1 MIQVNEEDID
11 KITEAF
17 YLLLKGKKPKT
28 IALPED
34 YPDNEIKQA
43 VGYINKFLNEYG
55 AATDLTSTLSNG
67 DLSFQAPRGQN
78 PFLQSLKSL
87 QGNLRNLT
95 WTTQQIAE
103 GDFNHHVEFMG
114 DFSEAFNNMTQQLK
128 DSFEGRKQANQV
140 LQEQV
145 DKLANARRA
154 MLNIMEDFKEA
165 SEKAEEATKA
175 KSDFLANMSH
185 EIRTPMN
192 AIIGMSHLALK
203 TDLTSKQYDYLTKV
217 DASAKS
223 LLGIINDI
231 LDFSKIEAGKMDMEA
246 VDFRLDEA
254 LDNISTLV
262 GVKTQE
268 KQLELLFRTDSDVP
282 NMLVGD
288 SLRLGQVLTNLSNNA
303 VKFTE
308 AGEIVVSTQLVE
320 VKAGIAKLRFTVRDT
335 GIGMTQEQQGKLF
348 QAFSQADTSTTR
360 KYGGTGLG
368 LTISKRLV
376 EMMDGEIW
384 VESEPGVGSEFIF
397 TANFG
402 LSNIEED
409 ARFELP
415 EDLRELKVLVT
426 DDNDT
431 SREILQA
438 FLESMSLD
446 VTTVTS
452 GEDALRRLADALE
465 EKPFELVFM
474 DWQMQG
480 MDGISATREIRDS
493 ESAFQSIKIIM
504 TTAYGTEGIMQQAE
518 EAEIDGFLI
527 KPISRSMLFYAV
539 MQAFD
544 QDTVGMEGAGRK
556 GEEDVE
562 GLSAIRGARI
572 LLAEDNEINQQ
583 VAQEILA
590 GAGFVIEIAEDGQKA
605 LDMVQAS
612 EYDVILMDI
621 NMPVMDGLEATRRI
635 RELESERLQVSGVSV
650 QEKDNSEDLTP
661 DTRHLTPI
669 IAMTASAMT
678 QDIELTQEAGMDGHV
693 AKPVDVKQ
701 LLTTL
706 VEWISP
712 GVREQVSGVS
722 GGQKAEETSRQTE
735 GQRTDDRGQTTETAE
750 SKGILPDSLPGI
762 NIEKGLKTVIG
773 NEKLYRKLLSKFHE
787 SSGSAVSDV
796 RNALDADDLET
807 AARLAH
813 TVKGVAGNL
822 GAEALLPVAADLE
835 LAIKREEMDGLNGLI
850 ESFETQLYIVMS
862 GIQELEDRDA
872 AAKQAD
878 VPVEEVTI
886 DVDAVKPLLSEM
898 AELLESD
905 LMEAMSRLEA
915 LEEHFANSAVR
926 GEFSQLE
933 ADVNGFDTD
942 GAKVSLMKIA
952 EKLGLAL

>member
-1 MIQVNEEDID
+1 MIQVKEEDID